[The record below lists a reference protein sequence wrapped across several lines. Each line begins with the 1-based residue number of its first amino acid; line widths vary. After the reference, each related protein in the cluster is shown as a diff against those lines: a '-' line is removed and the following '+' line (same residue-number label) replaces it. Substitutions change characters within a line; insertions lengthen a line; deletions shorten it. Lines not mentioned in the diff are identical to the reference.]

1 MNTNNPISVRMSKK
15 MQLEMKKTIQNKKS
29 LLMIKDSND
38 NKLYIH
44 NLINIAFMY
53 HACDHLETK
62 KRKKELKKIQK
73 KLIKDSKDNRKS
85 KDKIRISVRLSA
97 EEILAL
103 KNMYGEYAN
112 TISDFIK
119 LAILDVIYNPID
131 ELKEY
136 YSTRYLLGMKNKKM
150 CQWINPVI
158 MQFANNGMHRKYVET
173 FAGTANMALHQAY
186 KGFVSMVLSD
196 NNTLGINLLNVI
208 KKYPKELIL
217 RTRLFHVN
225 KRTFKY
231 LKSIIKNFNPA
242 QLHGKD
248 SCIYYAAVYYYL
260 CNLSCYGQG
269 EYLKSDATDNTL
281 YNKLKQIPQISMQFR
296 LNKMEFKHCDA
307 LKRLD
312 NIIHKKESDNIIYL
326 DPPYIGTEEI
336 YKKQNEDKKVFFGH
350 RKLCNRMD
358 KLSKLGNIVLLSY
371 RVTASETVRQEAI
384 EKNQENPDK
393 LMRRT
398 IDKLYLGKNYHIAF
412 KLINIE
418 KRQIE
423 ILISNKEFTD
433 GDGKHSILYNQ
444 PLEYMD
450 IENIVGLVNIEEDM
464 ANIA

>member
-44 NLINIAFMY
+44 NLINIAIMY
-53 HACDHLETK
+53 HACDNLETK

-73 KLIKDSKDNRKS
+73 ELIKDSKDKRKS
-85 KDKIRISVRLSA
+85 KNKIRISVRLSA

-112 TISDFIK
+112 TISDYIK

-296 LNKMEFKHCDA
+296 LNKMEFKHYDA

-336 YKKQNEDKKVFFGH
+336 YKKQNQDKKVFFGH
-350 RKLCNRMD
+350 KKLCNRMD

-412 KLINIE
+412 KLIDVE

-423 ILISNKEFTD
+423 ILISTKEFIDDD
-433 GDGKHSILYNQ
+433 GNHSILYNQ

-450 IENIVGLVNIEEDM
+450 IESIVGLVNIEEDM